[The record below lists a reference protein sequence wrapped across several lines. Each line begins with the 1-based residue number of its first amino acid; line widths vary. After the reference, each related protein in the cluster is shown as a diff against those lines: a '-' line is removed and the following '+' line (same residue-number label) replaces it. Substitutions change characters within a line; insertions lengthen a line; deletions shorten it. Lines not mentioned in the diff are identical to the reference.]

1 MNNLDYTR
9 EAEALKGS
17 AFGARIPLEAPNS
30 LLPRVPFLFQVS
42 PGRKRQAAS
51 PQPPAPLQPGADRAE
66 EVREKAQVGARS
78 QEGQVLVPSRW
89 DHWQAPRRP
98 PLATGLAAC
107 LPAPAWNPQATP
119 GLSRP
124 WQPHPGS
131 GPFQASL
138 TFGPSS
144 SDEQRGRTRGPPPSQ
159 TIFSPQGTRRAP
171 SKGAWVPAGY

>member
-9 EAEALKGS
+9 EAEALTGS

-89 DHWQAPRRP
+89 DHWQAPRAHPWQLDWLRAFLLQPGILRP
-98 PLATGLAAC
+98 HQGSVALGNPTLA
-107 LPAPAWNPQATP
+107 PAP
-119 GLSRP
+119 SRL
-124 WQPHPGS
+124 
-131 GPFQASL
+131 A
-138 TFGPSS
+138 
-144 SDEQRGRTRGPPPSQ
+144 
-159 TIFSPQGTRRAP
+159 
-171 SKGAWVPAGY
+171 